1 MIQLL
6 DVLRYVVM
14 DLIMAVTN
22 VMMAISTMEMDAQLL
37 AL

>member
-22 VMMAISTMEMDAQLL
+22 VMMVISTTEMDAQLL